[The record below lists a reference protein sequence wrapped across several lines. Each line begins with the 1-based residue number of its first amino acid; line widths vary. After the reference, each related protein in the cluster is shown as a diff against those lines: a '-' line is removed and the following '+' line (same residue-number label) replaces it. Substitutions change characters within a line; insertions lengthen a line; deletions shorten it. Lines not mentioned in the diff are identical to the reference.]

1 MKERF
6 LQQIYPY
13 DPNLEIYQVVINLD
27 DYRDVYS
34 DWDYS
39 PLVNRDLDD
48 DLFDYLMGC
57 SREIGLKRSMEVI
70 FYIPGSIVDKSREAK
85 SITGFSRYFSYRIRK
100 VKGERGR
107 VLRKSGI
114 LFSVGSLFLLAANTL
129 QHQVGLNFTGELVSE
144 GLFIGAWVAIW
155 EIFSVFFFDIQELN
169 WKIRHFERLRE
180 IPVRYQIKSMQSEKV
195 Y

>member
-13 DPNLEIYQVVINLD
+13 DPNGKIYLVVINLD

-39 PLVNRDLDD
+39 TLLNRDLDD

-57 SREIGLKRSMEVI
+57 SQEIGLKRSLEVI
-70 FYIPGSIVDKSREAK
+70 FYIPSGIVDKNRESK
-85 SITGFSRYFSYRIRK
+85 SIVGFSRYFGYRIRK
-100 VKGERGR
+100 IKGELRR

-114 LFSVGSLFLLAANTL
+114 LFSIGSLFLLAANTL
-129 QHQVGLNFTGELVSE
+129 QNEVGWNFTGELIVE

-155 EIFSVFFFDIQELN
+155 ELFSVFFFDIQELN
-169 WKIRHFERLRE
+169 CKAKHFQRLQNA
-180 IPVRYQIKSMQSEKV
+180 PVRYQTKPMPNKN
-195 Y
+195 